1 MVLHMFNKTRLQTL
15 VAPQGRLLDRDRKVD
30 HVGKHGV
37 PEGGGGLRL
46 HEGFTDRSEKHEH
59 HDDHEKHGYH
69 AARLGMLA
77 LDGLAHDGLSAGV
90 ILNRQQWLLVV
101 LSRFPPLESN
111 WVVCST
117 TGDV

>member
-1 MVLHMFNKTRLQTL
+1 
-15 VAPQGRLLDRDRKVD
+15 
-30 HVGKHGV
+30 
-37 PEGGGGLRL
+37 
-46 HEGFTDRSEKHEH
+46 
-59 HDDHEKHGYH
+59 
-69 AARLGMLA
+69 MLA